1 MAFDVL
7 ITDEA
12 DADLDSIASYVRRQD
27 GEAAAR
33 KWFASI
39 TASIKSLKEMPARCA
54 MAPEADDLNTEVR
67 IRLHGRGK
75 QTFKI
80 YYEIRTET
88 ASPGTV
94 RVLSVRH
101 WARKPLGDDE
111 LQDLTDDTEDGEAL
125 Q

>member
-1 MAFDVL
+1 
-7 ITDEA
+7 
-12 DADLDSIASYVRRQD
+12 
-27 GEAAAR
+27 
-33 KWFASI
+33 
-39 TASIKSLKEMPARCA
+39 